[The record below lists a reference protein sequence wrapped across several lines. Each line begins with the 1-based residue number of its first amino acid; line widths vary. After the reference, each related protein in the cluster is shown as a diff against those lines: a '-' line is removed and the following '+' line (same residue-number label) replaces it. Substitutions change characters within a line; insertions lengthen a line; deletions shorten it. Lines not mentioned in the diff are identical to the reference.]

1 MMPSVAVDYSI
12 LAPELA
18 LAAAGL
24 LVLLLD
30 LILRNAS
37 RWLLYT
43 TGIIGCVAA
52 FAFMLPLYGKTQST
66 LNGAFANDKF
76 SWGFDALLVLT
87 LAVVFLLSSLKRAE
101 DGGNPASYA
110 SLLILCTIGGTVMA
124 GATNLIGIFLGIEQL
139 SLALYVLAGT
149 GFPRESSQE
158 AALKYVMLGSLASGF
173 LIYGSALLYGAG
185 GSIALSALT
194 KAAASG
200 SPLFIAGFALF
211 VVGLAFKLA
220 LAPFHLWTPDV
231 YEGSPL
237 AVTAFMAVA
246 VKAASFAVLARVA
259 YTVFGHP
266 SDALIPLW
274 ALAIL
279 SMLVGNLGALRQR
292 NLKRLLA
299 FSSIAQAGYV
309 VVALAGVGASGLSSL
324 LFYLFAYAFM
334 NLGAFA
340 VIGLVGDGSEAY
352 ADIDA
357 YRGLFFRRPWVAAAM
372 ALFLMSLAGIPGTAG
387 FYGKVLLLVQ
397 GFTAGP
403 WGVALGISLIAGT
416 LVSFYVYFKVIWQM
430 FVPVEGEAPQIAD
443 GTAASWLAVGL
454 GAAGVIAL
462 GVLPQMFFSY
472 VVAAPP

>member
-1 MMPSVAVDYSI
+1 MMTSVGVDYSI

-43 TGIIGCVAA
+43 TGIIGCIAA

-76 SWGFDALLVLT
+76 SWGFDTLLVLT

-124 GATNLIGIFLGIEQL
+124 GATNLIGIFLGIELL
-139 SLALYVLAGT
+139 SLSLYVLAGT

-158 AALKYVMLGSLASGF
+158 
-173 LIYGSALLYGAG
+173 SALLYGAG
-185 GSIALSALT
+185 GSIALSPLP
-194 KAAASG
+194 KAAAVS

-259 YTVFGHP
+259 YTVFGHA

-279 SMLVGNLGALRQR
+279 SMLVCNLGAIRQR

-334 NLGAFA
+334 NLGEFA

-372 ALFLMSLAGIPGTAG
+372 ALFLMSLGGTPGTAG

-454 GAAGVIAL
+454 GAAGVIVL
-462 GVLPQMFFSY
+462 GVLPQMFFPY

>member
-1 MMPSVAVDYSI
+1 MPTVAVDYST
-12 LAPELA
+12 LAPLLA

-30 LILRNAS
+30 LALRSAP
-37 RWLLYT
+37 RWLLYG
-43 TGIIGCVAA
+43 TGIAGCLAA
-52 FAFMLPLYGKTQST
+52 LAFMIPLYDQTRTT
-66 LNGAFANDKF
+66 LNGAFASDKF

-87 LAVVFLLSSLKRAE
+87 LAIALLLSSLKHSE
-101 DGGNPASYA
+101 DGGSPGSYA
-110 SLLILCTIGGTVMA
+110 SLLIFCTIGGMVMA
-124 GATNLIGIFLGIEQL
+124 GATTLIGIFLGIEQL

-158 AALKYVMLGSLASGF
+158 AALKYVLLGSFASGF

-185 GSIALSALT
+185 GSIALAGLT
-194 KAAASG
+194 KAAATG
-200 SPLFIAGFALF
+200 SLLFIAGFALF
-211 VVGLAFKLA
+211 LVGLAFKLA
-220 LAPFHLWTPDV
+220 LSPFHLWTPDV

-237 AVTAFMAVA
+237 AITAFMAVA

-266 SDALIPLW
+266 SDALVPLW

-279 SMLVGNLGALRQR
+279 SMLVGNLGAIRQR

-309 VVALAGVGASGLSSL
+309 VVALAGVGAGGLSSL

-340 VIGLVGDGSEAY
+340 VIAMIGDGSEAY

-397 GFTAGP
+397 GFSAGP
-403 WGVALGISLIAGT
+403 WGVALGITLIAGT

-430 FVPVEGEAPQIAD
+430 FVPIEGEAPRTEGSA
-443 GTAASWLAVGL
+443 AASWFAVAL
-454 GAAGVIAL
+454 GAAGVLVL
-462 GVLPQMFFSY
+462 GLLPQLFYSY
-472 VVAAPP
+472 VLAAGP